1 MTKSAGAEKKE
12 EPEGGTGRVLSLSDI
27 LYRSE
32 ANSDSSH
39 DMSRSEGDQ
48 SDYDE
53 ELEVDIQTSMSDDEG
68 GDPDSNAMRG
78 SLNLRIHRVSDDKP
92 IENSGDNGSS
102 GTASSSQ
109 NDRTSYQV
117 SFQFSNYDTFLLDFK
132 IKQTKHIECVFKLV
146 FGFLYVFT

>member
-1 MTKSAGAEKKE
+1 MIDKSAGAEKNE
-12 EPEGGTGRVLSLSDI
+12 EPEGGTARVLSLSDI

-39 DMSRSEGDQ
+39 DMSRSEREE

-68 GDPDSNAMRG
+68 QDPDSNAMRG
-78 SLNLRIHRVSDDKP
+78 SLNLRIHRVDDDNKP
-92 IENSGDNGSS
+92 VENTGDNASS

-117 SFQFSNYDTFLLDFK
+117 SSQ
-132 IKQTKHIECVFKLV
+132 IM
-146 FGFLYVFT
+146 